1 MATTEESP
9 ELSALRAQVR
19 QLERELVDQAAQ
31 AGAAVAS
38 AEDRALELMREH
50 EEAIAGREAEIVQLK
65 ERLYWLDHWNVDL
78 NELMRRPGA
87 DSARAFARGVR
98 DVSRLFKRFKR
109 RLLS

>member
-1 MATTEESP
+1 MATSEEGA

-31 AGAAVAS
+31 AGAAVAA
-38 AEDRALELMREH
+38 AEDRAVGLTREH
-50 EEAIAGREAEIVQLK
+50 EEAIAELK

-98 DVSRLFKRFKR
+98 DVSHLFKRV
-109 RLLS
+109 